1 MVSEL
6 TFPKNTSST
15 LFFMNEISVYYITE
29 DSQTATES
37 TCVKLHLN
45 ITSFLGGGG
54 GGTTEHKSIKSLT
67 SNLIFFLQAVLS
79 TLTISYSKKRDS
91 QAVWLL
97 LPHRQRVRAKL
108 PFWSLLIHI
117 WSLLVK
123 VFHKNPETTG
133 PNWGVGF
140 FMYLTCL
147 EF

>member
-29 DSQTATES
+29 DSQTVTES

-45 ITSFLGGGG
+45 ITSFLGGRGRG
-54 GGTTEHKSIKSLT
+54 NHRTQVNQVIDKQSYLF
-67 SNLIFFLQAVLS
+67 FFLQAILS
-79 TLTISYSKKRDS
+79 TLTISYSTKRDS

-133 PNWGVGF
+133 PNGGGGGGVF
-140 FMYLTCL
+140 
-147 EF
+147 